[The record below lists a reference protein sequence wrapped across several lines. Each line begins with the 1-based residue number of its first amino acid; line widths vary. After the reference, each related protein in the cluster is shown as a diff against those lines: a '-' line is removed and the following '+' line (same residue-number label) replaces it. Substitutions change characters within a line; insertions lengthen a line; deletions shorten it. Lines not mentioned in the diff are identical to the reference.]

1 VARLS
6 IQIAFTDD
14 DEPAIDGNPCH
25 TPLGASDSC
34 DPFGH
39 EEELNGI
46 FQLAP
51 SVSEYFV
58 YIRSGAPFDPAPAL

>member
-34 DPFGH
+34 DPFGQ
-39 EEELNGI
+39 EEELKGI

-58 YIRSGAPFDPAPAL
+58 YIRSGVPFDPAPAL